1 MSVESLEHN
10 METMDVDALRE
21 QFETLL
27 QRTSGQEPVAGEL
40 AMGEILA
47 LDKDGMRVD
56 IGGKSEGFVP
66 MKEIPGCYNLE
77 ELEEQYKV
85 GQGHEFFVMSEQDV
99 DEHPYYR
106 LSVRRVNSFKNW
118 DQVLQLKENGDI
130 IEVTV
135 SGITKGGALVSVL
148 DLKGFIPASQI
159 RVAKTLNELVGET
172 LAAKIL
178 EVDKSKNKLIL
189 SNRAAVFEANAA
201 MRQQTIAQ
209 LNEGDIVE
217 GAVVKMTHFGVFID
231 IHGIDGLLPLSEIS
245 WRRIQ
250 HPSDVLT
257 LGDKLQ
263 VQVLNVDTE
272 RQRISLSKK
281 RLEQDPWSTVDEVL
295 TVGQTLQGTI
305 TKTLNT
311 GVLAELLPGIEA
323 YCHQSS
329 RPDGFNMAQT
339 YEFKVVSIHKYD
351 RRITLEFVADVEQ
364 AAPEKEASSE
374 VAETTEEAAA
384 E

>member
-1 MSVESLEHN
+1 MSVDTLEN
-10 METMDVDALRE
+10 TLNVDALRE
-21 QFETLL
+21 QFENLL
-27 QRTSGQEPVAGEL
+27 QRTSGQEPISGEL
-40 AMGEILA
+40 AMGEILSM
-47 LDKDGMRVD
+47 DKDGMRVD

-77 ELEEQYKV
+77 ELSEQYKV

-118 DQVLQLKENGDI
+118 DQVQQLKDNGDI

-135 SGITKGGALVSVL
+135 SGVTKGGALVNVL

-159 RVAKTLNELVGET
+159 RVAKTLGELVGET

-178 EVDKSKNKLIL
+178 EVDKAKNKLIL
-189 SNRAAVFEANAA
+189 SNRAAVFETNAA

-209 LNEGDIVE
+209 LNEGDVVE

-250 HPSDVLT
+250 HPSDVLK

-263 VQVLNVDTE
+263 VQVLNVDSE

-281 RLEQDPWSTVDEVL
+281 RLEEDPWSTVDQVL
-295 TVGQTLQGTI
+295 SVGQVLQGAI

-323 YCHQSS
+323 YCHASS
-329 RPDGFNMAQT
+329 HPEGFNMGQT
-339 YEFKVVSIHKYD
+339 YEFKVVSIHKHD

-364 AAPEKEASSE
+364 PVKETA
-374 VAETTEEAAA
+374 VAEQEPVAA